1 MGVFDVLRPVR
12 TMCVRRLQ
20 HLRIAT
26 SAIQFKNQR
35 ADFYDYLADLISAT
49 AGTKTLLSI
58 FQDDARRYPSGSVR
72 GVLSASW
79 AQRFPKTGGDLF
91 ATWFGTLPTEDLVA
105 IQAAQYAG
113 AGALPQT
120 LRQLSA
126 VVRVTDTASREF
138 FQTVVTGL
146 LSMLVA
152 CGSVFLIPLFTADRL
167 VQAFVALPAE
177 YYGPMTK
184 GLFLTSETLRRT
196 WWLMGIG
203 FAVLIW
209 ACAWSLP
216 NMVGHSR
223 RVLDRWGIW
232 RLYRVVHAVRFLSLL
247 AVLLKPRGNV
257 SARLREALQIQ
268 ALGATP
274 WLRSHVDWMLSRI
287 DSGYQAVDALDTG
300 LIDEETWW
308 YFTDM
313 VNTLGIDDGLQRT
326 CQRLSLHTVK
336 KLSTQALT
344 IRWLLLLCSVAVVL
358 SIAFWHFRVFEELR
372 QGLSLYYAN

>member
-1 MGVFDVLRPVR
+1 MFDVLRSLR
-12 TMCVRRLQ
+12 TGSTQFLMRI
-20 HLRIAT
+20 RIAN
-26 SAIQFKNQR
+26 AAWQFKNQR

-72 GVLSASW
+72 GILSASW
-79 AQRFPKTGGDLF
+79 SQRFPETGGDLF
-91 ATWFGTLPTEDLVA
+91 ATWFGSLPTEDLVA

-126 VVRVTDTASREF
+126 VVRVTDAASRDF
-138 FQTVVTGL
+138 FQTIMTGL
-146 LSMLVA
+146 LSVLVA
-152 CGSVFLIPLFTADRL
+152 GGAVCLIPLFTADRL
-167 VQAFVALPAE
+167 VQAFIALPAE
-177 YYGPMTK
+177 YYGPMAIA
-184 GLFLTSETLRRT
+184 LFSTSDWLQRT
-196 WWLMGIG
+196 WWLL
-203 FAVLIW
+203 VLVFGLLVW
-209 ACAWSLP
+209 WCVWSLP
-216 NMVGHSR
+216 NQIGSTR

-247 AVLLKPRGNV
+247 AVLLKPRGNIG
-257 SARLREALQIQ
+257 ARLREALQIQ

-274 WLRSHVDWMLSRI
+274 WLRWHVTAMLSRI
-287 DSGYQAVDALDTG
+287 DAGFKAVDALDTG
-300 LIDEETWW
+300 LVDDETWW

-313 VNTLGIDDGLQRT
+313 VNTLGLDDGLQRT

-336 KLSTQALT
+336 KLSAQALL
-344 IRWLLLLCSVAVVL
+344 IRWVLLLCSVAVVL
-358 SIAFWHFRVFEELR
+358 SVTFWHFRVFEELR